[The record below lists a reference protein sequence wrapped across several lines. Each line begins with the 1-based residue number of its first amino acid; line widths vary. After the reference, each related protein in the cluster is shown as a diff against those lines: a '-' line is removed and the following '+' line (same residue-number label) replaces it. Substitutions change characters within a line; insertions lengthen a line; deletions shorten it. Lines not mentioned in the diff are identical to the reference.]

1 MILNLLYKHTQ
12 LQDTF
17 GVIMLSLVPNHGS
30 MEPKVLNLKEML
42 EYYLEHQENVV
53 RRRTQ
58 YDLNKA
64 QERAHILEGLLKAL
78 DNIDEVIRIIRGSRN
93 VQIAKQELIDRFELT
108 DVQAQAIVDMRLRAL
123 TGLER
128 EKLETEYAELMK
140 KIDELRAILADR
152 KLLLGVIKKE
162 ILIIS
167 DKYGDDRRTSIGY
180 DEFDIS
186 MEDMIPKEDVVI
198 TMTKMGY
205 IKRMTMDNFKS
216 QNRGGKGIKGMQK
229 LDEDYIQEL
238 FVTSTHNYIMFFTNT
253 GRGYRL
259 KAN

>member
-1 MILNLLYKHTQ
+1 
-12 LQDTF
+12 
-17 GVIMLSLVPNHGS
+17 

-128 EKLETEYAELMK
+128 EKLEAEYAELME
-140 KIDELRAILADR
+140 KIRKFQAILADR
-152 KLLLGVIKKE
+152 KLLLRVIREE
-162 ILIIS
+162 ILAIAE
-167 DKYGDDRRTSIGY
+167 KYGDDRKTSIGY
-180 DEFDIS
+180 DVYDI
-186 MEDMIPKEDVVI
+186 
-198 TMTKMGY
+198 
-205 IKRMTMDNFKS
+205 FH
-216 QNRGGKGIKGMQK
+216 RGS
-229 LDEDYIQEL
+229 DPEREY
-238 FVTSTHNYIMFFTNT
+238 SYHND
-253 GRGYRL
+253 
-259 KAN
+259 KAWLYQAYDCR